1 MRGAGLVVYDLPSLA
16 PSPAPAS
23 DAPAVGDPLTDSAER
38 AAITDVLTRFLRAY
52 LRGDRPGLSYLVP
65 AGTHVDAVAGG
76 FELLDVR
83 ALATVGSASGSVR
96 RVLVTVDVRD
106 RVSRAVMA
114 LRYRARLVR
123 RDRWY
128 VAEVNGRGSGTR

>member
-1 MRGAGLVVYDLPSLA
+1 
-16 PSPAPAS
+16 
-23 DAPAVGDPLTDSAER
+23 
-38 AAITDVLTRFLRAY
+38 VLTRFLRAY
-52 LRGDRPGLSYLVP
+52 LAGDRAGLSYLVP
-65 AGTHVDAVAGG
+65 AGTRFGAVAGG

-83 ALATVGSASGSVR
+83 SLGGAGPGSGAVR

-128 VAEVNGRGSGTR
+128 VAELNTTGSGTR